1 MDAKRRRQ
9 RRPASRR
16 VATRS
21 CGPSMQ
27 RKTWHITLIRLH
39 ELWHPWIHGA
49 GARRGLQRSFSPT
62 ESLTAVCGIVLM
74 HPFGRAESLLPTS
87 LGTFMQT
94 SAPSPM
100 TSMPVTTDASIAAAT
115 VHSVGGAVSE
125 TRRALAPCGIGKDV
139 ESMLEFCFELFPALT
154 IGADFVR
161 APLGCL
167 LSRPAS
173 VSS

>member
-1 MDAKRRRQ
+1 MAL
-9 RRPASRR
+9 AH
-16 VATRS
+16 VAGWNEVFS
-21 CGPSMQ
+21 H
-27 RKTWHITLIRLH
+27 RKSHSAW
-39 ELWHPWIHGA
+39 
-49 GARRGLQRSFSPT
+49 RG
-62 ESLTAVCGIVLM
+62 VCGIVLVM
-74 HPFGRAESLLPTS
+74 YPFGRAESLLPTS

-115 VHSVGGAVSE
+115 VHSVGAAVSE

-173 VSS
+173 VSSRVCFIRCLAVHERSWHAPPCKFICMLFYLIVYLRVR